1 MPKGMTPKERM
12 GRSTMSLARNL
23 KPSGRLNVDDIEKA
37 GKLRKTTPFS
47 EQKNMKKFS
56 KYMKQEPKKLNK
68 PISSETMKKMAGML
82 GSSAMG
88 MSGLMKKAKEI
99 KPTGRIS
106 KDDLERAK
114 NMLKIS
120 FPKKLEVKGPT
131 PSQRRTSAK
140 RKPPSAFPSPF
151 RTNRPKGTRAK

>member
-23 KPSGRLNVDDIEKA
+23 KPSGRLNVDDIKKA
-37 GKLRKTTPFS
+37 GKLRKTTPLS

-82 GSSAMG
+82 GSSVG
-88 MSGLMKKAKEI
+88 DIMSKKISKGPMQARPLPMTPELIKKAKDRMVPNPRAQQRERDRS
-99 KPTGRIS
+99 KPIIG
-106 KDDLERAK
+106 
-114 NMLKIS
+114 NPM
-120 FPKKLEVKGPT
+120 
-131 PSQRRTSAK
+131 RRSLAR
-140 RKPPSAFPSPF
+140 RK
-151 RTNRPKGTRAK
+151 